1 MVFQALCHRALCA
14 NYCASVDS
22 PLNVHLSNISTCCTL
37 PEAALALPR
46 LSVQLCWWT
55 VPRPPSRIV
64 SAGRACLPWA
74 AGEASLHEGVQDFD
88 LPSERLDLLACVRR
102 RHGLRAAEGGRRFPR
117 RQCRGAARQP
127 LLRDGIADAAVAH
140 RNFAVRWE
148 RLHLI
153 KSASSSLALMRP
165 WSRRKMRVCS
175 SGVSVVPGA
184 AYTASASLIRQ
195 PRLILTVAK
204 TCASA
209 HLM

>member
-1 MVFQALCHRALCA
+1 MQA
-14 NYCASVDS
+14 
-22 PLNVHLSNISTCCTL
+22 
-37 PEAALALPR
+37 
-46 LSVQLCWWT
+46 
-55 VPRPPSRIV
+55 
-64 SAGRACLPWA
+64 
-74 AGEASLHEGVQDFD
+74 DFD
-88 LPSERLDLLACVRR
+88 LPPERLDLLAKS
-102 RHGLRAAEGGRRFPR
+102 AEGSACELPR
-117 RQCRGAARQP
+117 AGAASSAGSVAALPASLSSEMALQTQ
-127 LLRDGIADAAVAH
+127 LLL